1 VVTALALA
9 VYVCPR
15 CAKRYTAP
23 PGSTITCTHAGT
35 PQAAFKRE
43 VARLQGRS
51 TDIDQLAKEQT
62 T

>member
-1 VVTALALA
+1 MVTALALA

-35 PQAAFKRE
+35 RHEAFKSE
-43 VARLQGRS
+43 
-51 TDIDQLAKEQT
+51 LAKEQT

>member
-15 CAKRYTAP
+15 CATRWTAP

-35 PQAAFKRE
+35 PQAAFKSE
-43 VARLQGRS
+43 
-51 TDIDQLAKEQT
+51 LAKEQT
-62 T
+62 A

>member
-15 CAKRYTAP
+15 CATRWTAP

-35 PQAAFKRE
+35 PHEAFKSE
-43 VARLQGRS
+43 
-51 TDIDQLAKEQT
+51 LAKETPQ
-62 T
+62 

>member
-1 VVTALALA
+1 MVTALALA

-35 PQAAFKRE
+35 RHEAFKRE

-51 TDIDQLAKEQT
+51 TDIDQLFKETPQ
-62 T
+62 